1 LKILTVDGHALV
13 REGLRQVLKGIDE
26 SVVVLD
32 AGTCAKAFE
41 IAASE
46 PDLDLV
52 LLELPPA
59 RHERHVREK
68 IFLRDKDRFFSQG
81 KV

>member
-1 LKILTVDGHALV
+1 
-13 REGLRQVLKGIDE
+13 
-26 SVVVLD
+26 
-32 AGTCAKAFE
+32 
-41 IAASE
+41 
-46 PDLDLV
+46 V